1 MRFPDSSVWTDP
13 EHPTG
18 PWSLGTLDLVEG
30 SEVFEGFSRINPA
43 QQERS
48 RRAQA
53 ETLEAFELL
62 LKERPYSRV
71 TMQDVADRAG
81 LAITSVYARFEGK
94 SALVLAVHERL
105 IVSGIA
111 AFDAM
116 VEAESANPTDTREFV
131 TVLIAGF
138 AEYAELD
145 SHILRA
151 VLAANDEETNER
163 AAYFIRAS
171 SERIAKVVAPR
182 LSQPLADAER
192 DIDFGWRGVVAVLQ
206 QTWALWGSDV
216 GRFPVGKDELVRRL
230 ADQFLATI
238 RDDGA

>member
-1 MRFPDSSVWTDP
+1 
-13 EHPTG
+13 
-18 PWSLGTLDLVEG
+18 
-30 SEVFEGFSRINPA
+30 
-43 QQERS
+43 
-48 RRAQA
+48 
-53 ETLEAFELL
+53 
-62 LKERPYSRV
+62 
-71 TMQDVADRAG
+71 MQDVADRAG

-131 TVLIAGF
+131 TALIAGF

-230 ADQFLATI
+230 ADQFLVTI